1 MIYYCMQNAI
11 SGISF
16 RIAQNL
22 EKRQDM
28 KGLRWISGGAA
39 SAAMVVILLISSF
52 QAAMYLDFGV
62 YEREYTKYQVL
73 RDLDME
79 MDDAMY
85 VTREMMA
92 YLKGDR
98 ERLSVVTTME
108 GKEQDF
114 FNEQD
119 RLHMEDVQGL
129 FLGGLALRR
138 WALAVL
144 AAALVLLAAVY
155 RKEMWKIL
163 AGSYQVTLGLLAVL
177 ILLLGIAVARDFNA
191 VFTKFHEIFFDND
204 LWLFDPA
211 EDYMIRMLPEG
222 LFFDM
227 VIRIG
232 ALFLAGLCVL
242 LVLSILY
249 RVRAGKGSAGG

>member
-1 MIYYCMQNAI
+1 
-11 SGISF
+11 
-16 RIAQNL
+16 
-22 EKRQDM
+22 M
-28 KGLRWISGGAA
+28 KGLRWIAGGAA
-39 SAAMVVILLISSF
+39 SIAAVVILLISSF
-52 QAAMYLDFGV
+52 QAAMYLDFGI
-62 YEREYTKYQVL
+62 YEKEYTKYQVL
-73 RDLDME
+73 RALDME
-79 MDDAMY
+79 MEDAMY

-98 ERLSVVTTME
+98 ERLSVVTTVE

-129 FLGGLALRR
+129 FLGGLAMRR
-138 WALAVL
+138 WAFAVL
-144 AAALVLLAAVY
+144 AAALVILAAVC
-155 RKEMWKIL
+155 RKEMWKTL
-163 AGSYQVTLGLLAVL
+163 AGSFQAALGILAAL
-177 ILLLGIAVARDFNA
+177 ILFLGIAMARNFNA

-204 LWLFDPA
+204 LWIFDPA

-232 ALFLAGLCVL
+232 GIFLAGLTVL
-242 LVLSILY
+242 LILSIVY
-249 RVRAGKGSAGG
+249 SVRSWKAGSGSNREEKAEEERLR

>member
-1 MIYYCMQNAI
+1 
-11 SGISF
+11 
-16 RIAQNL
+16 
-22 EKRQDM
+22 M
-28 KGLRWISGGAA
+28 KKLRWIPGGAA
-39 SAAMVVILLISSF
+39 SAAMVIILLISSF

-62 YEREYTKYQVL
+62 YQREYTKYEVL
-73 RDLDME
+73 RYLDME

-98 ERLSVVTTME
+98 KSLSVITTVE
-108 GKEQDF
+108 GTEQDF

-119 RLHMEDVQGL
+119 RIHMKDVQGL

-138 WALAVL
+138 WAVLVL
-144 AAALVLLAAVY
+144 ALSLILLLIC
-155 RKEMWKIL
+155 RQDLWRIL
-163 AGSYQVTLGLLAVL
+163 SRSYQVTLGILTVL
-177 ILLLGIAVARDFNA
+177 ILILVFAMTRNFNA

-204 LWLFDPA
+204 LWIFDPA

-232 ALFLAGLCVL
+232 GFFLAGLGIL
-242 LVLSILY
+242 LILSIVY
-249 RVRAGKGSAGG
+249 TFVNRKADSGIRHEGQV

>member
-1 MIYYCMQNAI
+1 
-11 SGISF
+11 
-16 RIAQNL
+16 
-22 EKRQDM
+22 M
-28 KGLRWISGGAA
+28 KGLRWIAGGAA
-39 SAAMVVILLISSF
+39 SVAAVVILLISGF
-52 QAAMYLDFGV
+52 QAAMYADFGV

-73 RDLDME
+73 RELDME
-79 MDDAMY
+79 MEDAMY

-98 ERLSVVTTME
+98 ERLSVVTTVE
-108 GKEQDF
+108 GTEQDF

-119 RLHMEDVQGL
+119 RLHMDDVQGL

-138 WALAVL
+138 GAFAVL
-144 AAALVLLAAVY
+144 AAALVFLAAAC
-155 RKEMWKIL
+155 RKEMWRTLARSFQAVLGIL
-163 AGSYQVTLGLLAVL
+163 AAL
-177 ILLLGIAVARDFNA
+177 ILFLGIAMARNFNA

-204 LWLFDPA
+204 LWIFDPA

-232 ALFLAGLCVL
+232 GFFLTGLTVL
-242 LVLSILY
+242 LILSIVY
-249 RVRAGKGSAGG
+249 SVRSWKAGSGSNREEKAEEERLR

>member
-1 MIYYCMQNAI
+1 
-11 SGISF
+11 
-16 RIAQNL
+16 
-22 EKRQDM
+22 M
-28 KGLRWISGGAA
+28 KGLRWIAGGAA
-39 SAAMVVILLISSF
+39 SVAAVVILLISGF
-52 QAAMYLDFGV
+52 QAAMYADFGV

-73 RDLDME
+73 RELDME
-79 MDDAMY
+79 MEDAMY

-98 ERLSVVTTME
+98 ERLSVVTTVE
-108 GKEQDF
+108 GTEQDF

-119 RLHMEDVQGL
+119 RLHMDDVQGL

-138 WALAVL
+138 GAFAVL
-144 AAALVLLAAVY
+144 AAALVFLAAAC
-155 RKEMWKIL
+155 RKEMWRTLARSFQAVLGIL
-163 AGSYQVTLGLLAVL
+163 AAL
-177 ILLLGIAVARDFNA
+177 ILFLGIAMARNFNA

-204 LWLFDPA
+204 LWIFDPA

-232 ALFLAGLCVL
+232 GIFLAGLTVL
-242 LVLSILY
+242 LILSIVY
-249 RVRAGKGSAGG
+249 SVRSWKAGSGSNREEKAEEERLR

>member
-1 MIYYCMQNAI
+1 
-11 SGISF
+11 
-16 RIAQNL
+16 
-22 EKRQDM
+22 M
-28 KGLRWISGGAA
+28 KGLRWILGGAA
-39 SAAMVVILLISSF
+39 SLAMVVILLISSF

-62 YEREYTKYQVL
+62 YQREYTKYKVL
-73 RDLDME
+73 RELDMD

-98 ERLSVVTTME
+98 ESLSVVTTVE
-108 GKEQDF
+108 GVEQDF

-119 RLHMEDVQGL
+119 RLHMKDVQVL

-138 WALAVL
+138 G
-144 AAALVLLAAVY
+144 AALVLAVSLVLLLVI
-155 RKEMWKIL
+155 RRQELWRIL
-163 AGSYQVTLGLLAVL
+163 SRSYQVTMGVLTAMIL
-177 ILLLGIAVARDFNA
+177 ILGSAMATNFNA

-204 LWLFDPA
+204 LWIFDPA

-232 ALFLAGLCVL
+232 GFFLAGLGIL
-242 LVLSILY
+242 LILSIVY
-249 RVRAGKGSAGG
+249 TIVNKKAEGSVGPDRQVI

>member
-1 MIYYCMQNAI
+1 
-11 SGISF
+11 
-16 RIAQNL
+16 
-22 EKRQDM
+22 M
-28 KGLRWISGGAA
+28 KGLRWIAGGAA
-39 SAAMVVILLISSF
+39 SVAAVVILLISGF
-52 QAAMYLDFGV
+52 QAAMYADFGV

-73 RDLDME
+73 RELDME
-79 MDDAMY
+79 MEDAMY

-98 ERLSVVTTME
+98 ERLSVVTTVE
-108 GKEQDF
+108 GTEQDF

-119 RLHMEDVQGL
+119 RLHMDDVQGL

-138 WALAVL
+138 GAFAVL
-144 AAALVLLAAVY
+144 AAALVFLAAAC
-155 RKEMWKIL
+155 RKEMWRTLARSFQAVLGIL
-163 AGSYQVTLGLLAVL
+163 AAL
-177 ILLLGIAVARDFNA
+177 ILFLGIAMARNFNA

-204 LWLFDPA
+204 LWIFDPA

-232 ALFLAGLCVL
+232 GFFLTGLTVL
-242 LVLSILY
+242 LILSIVY
-249 RVRAGKGSAGG
+249 SVRSWKAGSGSNREEKAEEERLG

>member
-1 MIYYCMQNAI
+1 
-11 SGISF
+11 
-16 RIAQNL
+16 
-22 EKRQDM
+22 M
-28 KGLRWISGGAA
+28 KGLRWIAGGAA
-39 SAAMVVILLISSF
+39 SIAAVVILLISSF
-52 QAAMYLDFGV
+52 QAAMYLDFGI
-62 YEREYTKYQVL
+62 YEKEYTKYQVL
-73 RDLDME
+73 RALDME
-79 MDDAMY
+79 MEDAMY

-98 ERLSVVTTME
+98 ERLSVVTTVE

-129 FLGGLALRR
+129 FLGGLAMRR
-138 WALAVL
+138 WAFAVL
-144 AAALVLLAAVY
+144 AAALVILAAVC
-155 RKEMWKIL
+155 RKEMWKTL
-163 AGSYQVTLGLLAVL
+163 AGSFQAALGILAAL
-177 ILLLGIAVARDFNA
+177 ILFLGIAMARNFNA

-204 LWLFDPA
+204 LWIFDPA

-232 ALFLAGLCVL
+232 GFFLAGLTVL
-242 LVLSILY
+242 LILSIVY
-249 RVRAGKGSAGG
+249 TVRSRKAGDGRILAE

>member
-1 MIYYCMQNAI
+1 
-11 SGISF
+11 
-16 RIAQNL
+16 
-22 EKRQDM
+22 M
-28 KGLRWISGGAA
+28 KGLRWIAGGAA
-39 SAAMVVILLISSF
+39 SVAAVVILLISGF
-52 QAAMYLDFGV
+52 QAAMYADFGV

-73 RDLDME
+73 RELDME
-79 MDDAMY
+79 MEDAMY

-98 ERLSVVTTME
+98 ERLSVVTTVE
-108 GKEQDF
+108 GTEQDF

-119 RLHMEDVQGL
+119 RLHMDDVQGL

-138 WALAVL
+138 GAFAVL
-144 AAALVLLAAVY
+144 AAALVFLAAAC
-155 RKEMWKIL
+155 RKEMWRIL
-163 AGSYQVTLGLLAVL
+163 ARSFQAVL
-177 ILLLGIAVARDFNA
+177 GILTALILFLGIAMARNFNA

-204 LWLFDPA
+204 LWIFDPA

-232 ALFLAGLCVL
+232 GIFLAGLAVL
-242 LVLSILY
+242 LILSIVY
-249 RVRAGKGSAGG
+249 TVRSGKAGSGGNREE

>member
-1 MIYYCMQNAI
+1 
-11 SGISF
+11 
-16 RIAQNL
+16 
-22 EKRQDM
+22 M
-28 KGLRWISGGAA
+28 KGLRWIAGGA
-39 SAAMVVILLISSF
+39 SSIAAVVILLISGF
-52 QAAMYLDFGV
+52 QAAMYADFGV

-73 RDLDME
+73 RELDME
-79 MDDAMY
+79 MEDAMY

-98 ERLSVVTTME
+98 ERLSVVTTVE
-108 GKEQDF
+108 GTEQDF

-119 RLHMEDVQGL
+119 RLHMGDVQGL

-138 WALAVL
+138 GAFAVL
-144 AAALVLLAAVY
+144 AAALVFLAAAC
-155 RKEMWKIL
+155 RKEMWRTLARSFQAVLGIL
-163 AGSYQVTLGLLAVL
+163 AAL
-177 ILLLGIAVARDFNA
+177 ILFLGIAMARNFNA

-204 LWLFDPA
+204 LWIFDPA

-232 ALFLAGLCVL
+232 GIFLAGLTVL
-242 LVLSILY
+242 LILSIVY
-249 RVRAGKGSAGG
+249 TVRSGKAGSGGNGEEKAEEERLG

>member
-1 MIYYCMQNAI
+1 
-11 SGISF
+11 
-16 RIAQNL
+16 
-22 EKRQDM
+22 M
-28 KGLRWISGGAA
+28 KGLRWIAGGAA
-39 SAAMVVILLISSF
+39 SIAAVVILLISSF
-52 QAAMYLDFGV
+52 QAAMYLDFGI
-62 YEREYTKYQVL
+62 YEKEYTKYQVL
-73 RDLDME
+73 RALDME
-79 MDDAMY
+79 MEDAMY

-98 ERLSVVTTME
+98 ERLSVVTTVE

-129 FLGGLALRR
+129 FLGGLAMRR
-138 WALAVL
+138 WAFAVL
-144 AAALVLLAAVY
+144 AAALVILAAVC
-155 RKEMWKIL
+155 RKEMWKTL
-163 AGSYQVTLGLLAVL
+163 AGSFLAALGILAAL
-177 ILLLGIAVARDFNA
+177 ILFLGIAMARNFNA

-204 LWLFDPA
+204 LWIFDPA

-232 ALFLAGLCVL
+232 GFFLAGLTVL
-242 LVLSILY
+242 LILSIVY
-249 RVRAGKGSAGG
+249 TVRSRKAGDGRILAE

>member
-1 MIYYCMQNAI
+1 
-11 SGISF
+11 
-16 RIAQNL
+16 
-22 EKRQDM
+22 M
-28 KGLRWISGGAA
+28 KGLRWILGGVA
-39 SAAMVVILLISSF
+39 SVSVVIILLISSF

-62 YEREYTKYQVL
+62 YQREYEKYEVL
-73 RDLDME
+73 QDLHMD
-79 MDDAMY
+79 MDDVMY

-92 YLKGDR
+92 YLKGNR
-98 ERLSVVTTME
+98 EALSVVTTVE
-108 GKEQDF
+108 GVEQDF
-114 FNEQD
+114 FNEKD

-138 WALAVL
+138 WAFLL
-144 AAALVLLAAVY
+144 LLISLVLLIVFF
-155 RKEMWKIL
+155 REKLWKIL
-163 AGSYQVTLGLLAVL
+163 SSSYQVTLGILTLL
-177 ILLLGIAVARDFNA
+177 ILLLGIGMARNFNA

-232 ALFLAGLCVL
+232 GVFLAGLGIL
-242 LVLSILY
+242 FILSIVY
-249 RVRAGKGSAGG
+249 GYVSRKSDGGMRSIGNVE

>member
-1 MIYYCMQNAI
+1 
-11 SGISF
+11 
-16 RIAQNL
+16 
-22 EKRQDM
+22 M
-28 KGLRWISGGAA
+28 KGLRWIAGGA
-39 SAAMVVILLISSF
+39 SSIAAVVILLISGF
-52 QAAMYLDFGV
+52 QAAMYADFGV

-73 RDLDME
+73 RELDME
-79 MDDAMY
+79 MEDAMY

-98 ERLSVVTTME
+98 ERLSVVTTVE
-108 GKEQDF
+108 GTEQDF

-119 RLHMEDVQGL
+119 RLHMGDVQGL

-138 WALAVL
+138 GAFAVL
-144 AAALVLLAAVY
+144 AAALVFLAAAC
-155 RKEMWKIL
+155 RKEIWRTLARSFQVVLGIL
-163 AGSYQVTLGLLAVL
+163 AAL
-177 ILLLGIAVARDFNA
+177 ILFLGIAMARNFNA

-204 LWLFDPA
+204 LWIFDPA

-232 ALFLAGLCVL
+232 GIFLAGLTVL
-242 LVLSILY
+242 LILSIVY
-249 RVRAGKGSAGG
+249 TVRSGKAGSGGNGEEKAEEERLG

>member
-1 MIYYCMQNAI
+1 
-11 SGISF
+11 
-16 RIAQNL
+16 
-22 EKRQDM
+22 M
-28 KGLRWISGGAA
+28 KGLRWIAGGAA
-39 SAAMVVILLISSF
+39 SIAAVVILLISSF
-52 QAAMYLDFGV
+52 QAAMYLDFGI
-62 YEREYTKYQVL
+62 YEKEYTKYQVL
-73 RDLDME
+73 RALDMKME
-79 MDDAMY
+79 DAMY

-98 ERLSVVTTME
+98 ERLSVVTTVE

-129 FLGGLALRR
+129 FLGGLAMRR
-138 WALAVL
+138 WAFAVL
-144 AAALVLLAAVY
+144 AAALVILAAVC
-155 RKEMWKIL
+155 RKEMWKTL
-163 AGSYQVTLGLLAVL
+163 AGSFQAALGILAALLL
-177 ILLLGIAVARDFNA
+177 FLGIAMVRNFNA

-204 LWLFDPA
+204 LWIFDPA

-232 ALFLAGLCVL
+232 GFFLAGLTVL
-242 LVLSILY
+242 LILSIVY
-249 RVRAGKGSAGG
+249 TVRSRKVGGGRILAE

>member
-1 MIYYCMQNAI
+1 
-11 SGISF
+11 
-16 RIAQNL
+16 
-22 EKRQDM
+22 M
-28 KGLRWISGGAA
+28 KGLWWIAGGAA
-39 SAAMVVILLISSF
+39 SVAAVVILLISGF
-52 QAAMYLDFGV
+52 QAAMYADFGV

-73 RDLDME
+73 RELDME
-79 MDDAMY
+79 MEDAMY

-98 ERLSVVTTME
+98 ERLSVVTTVE
-108 GKEQDF
+108 GTEQDF

-119 RLHMEDVQGL
+119 RLHMDDVQGL

-138 WALAVL
+138 GAFAVL
-144 AAALVLLAAVY
+144 AAALVFLAAAC
-155 RKEMWKIL
+155 RKEMWRTLARSFQAVLGIL
-163 AGSYQVTLGLLAVL
+163 AAL
-177 ILLLGIAVARDFNA
+177 ILFLGIAMARNFNA

-204 LWLFDPA
+204 LWIFDPA

-232 ALFLAGLCVL
+232 GIFLAGLTVL
-242 LVLSILY
+242 LILSIVY
-249 RVRAGKGSAGG
+249 TVRSGKAGSGGNGEEKAEEERLG

>member
-1 MIYYCMQNAI
+1 
-11 SGISF
+11 
-16 RIAQNL
+16 
-22 EKRQDM
+22 M
-28 KGLRWISGGAA
+28 KGLRWIAGGAA
-39 SAAMVVILLISSF
+39 SVAAVVILLISGF
-52 QAAMYLDFGV
+52 QAAMYADFGV

-73 RDLDME
+73 RELDME
-79 MDDAMY
+79 MEDAMY

-98 ERLSVVTTME
+98 ERLSVVTTVE
-108 GKEQDF
+108 GTEQDF

-119 RLHMEDVQGL
+119 RLHMGDVQGL

-138 WALAVL
+138 WAFAVL
-144 AAALVLLAAVY
+144 AAALVFLAAAC
-155 RKEMWKIL
+155 RKEMWRTLARSFQVVLGIL
-163 AGSYQVTLGLLAVL
+163 AAL
-177 ILLLGIAVARDFNA
+177 ILFLGIAMARNFNA

-204 LWLFDPA
+204 LWIFDPA

-232 ALFLAGLCVL
+232 GFFLTGLTVL
-242 LVLSILY
+242 LILSIVY
-249 RVRAGKGSAGG
+249 SVRSWKAGSGSNREEKAEEERLR

>member
-1 MIYYCMQNAI
+1 
-11 SGISF
+11 
-16 RIAQNL
+16 
-22 EKRQDM
+22 M
-28 KGLRWISGGAA
+28 KGLRWIAGGAA
-39 SAAMVVILLISSF
+39 SVAAVVILLISGF
-52 QAAMYLDFGV
+52 QAAMYVDFGV

-73 RDLDME
+73 RELDME
-79 MDDAMY
+79 MEDAMY

-98 ERLSVVTTME
+98 ERLSVVTTVE
-108 GKEQDF
+108 GTEQDF

-119 RLHMEDVQGL
+119 RLHMDDVQGL

-138 WALAVL
+138 WAFAVL
-144 AAALVLLAAVY
+144 AAALVFLAAAC
-155 RKEMWKIL
+155 RKEMWRTLARSFQAVLGIL
-163 AGSYQVTLGLLAVL
+163 AAL
-177 ILLLGIAVARDFNA
+177 ILFLGIAMARNFNA

-204 LWLFDPA
+204 LWIFDPA

-232 ALFLAGLCVL
+232 GIFLAGLAVL
-242 LVLSILY
+242 LILSIVY
-249 RVRAGKGSAGG
+249 TVRSGKAGSGGNREEKAEERLG

>member
-1 MIYYCMQNAI
+1 
-11 SGISF
+11 
-16 RIAQNL
+16 
-22 EKRQDM
+22 M
-28 KGLRWISGGAA
+28 KGLRWIAGGAA
-39 SAAMVVILLISSF
+39 SVAAVVILLISGF
-52 QAAMYLDFGV
+52 QAAMYADFGV

-73 RDLDME
+73 RELDME
-79 MDDAMY
+79 MEDAMY

-98 ERLSVVTTME
+98 ERLSVVTTVE
-108 GKEQDF
+108 GTEQDF

-119 RLHMEDVQGL
+119 RLHMDDVQGL

-138 WALAVL
+138 GAFAVL
-144 AAALVLLAAVY
+144 AAALVFLAAACS
-155 RKEMWKIL
+155 KEMWRTLARSFQAVLGIL
-163 AGSYQVTLGLLAVL
+163 AAL
-177 ILLLGIAVARDFNA
+177 ILFLGIAMARNFNA

-204 LWLFDPA
+204 LWIFDPA

-232 ALFLAGLCVL
+232 GIFLAGLAVL
-242 LVLSILY
+242 LILSIVY
-249 RVRAGKGSAGG
+249 TVRSGKAGSGGNREEKAEEERLG

>member
-1 MIYYCMQNAI
+1 
-11 SGISF
+11 
-16 RIAQNL
+16 
-22 EKRQDM
+22 M
-28 KGLRWISGGAA
+28 KGLRWIAGGAA
-39 SAAMVVILLISSF
+39 SVAAVVILLISGF
-52 QAAMYLDFGV
+52 QAAMYADFGV

-73 RDLDME
+73 RELDME
-79 MDDAMY
+79 MKDVMY

-98 ERLSVVTTME
+98 ERLSVITTVE
-108 GKEQDF
+108 GTEQDF

-119 RLHMEDVQGL
+119 RLHMDDVQGL

-138 WALAVL
+138 WAFAVL
-144 AAALVLLAAVY
+144 AAALVFLAAAC
-155 RKEMWKIL
+155 RKEIWRTLARSFQVVLGIL
-163 AGSYQVTLGLLAVL
+163 AAL
-177 ILLLGIAVARDFNA
+177 ILFLGIAMARNFNA

-204 LWLFDPA
+204 LWIFDPA

-232 ALFLAGLCVL
+232 GFFLTGLTVL
-242 LVLSILY
+242 LILSIVY
-249 RVRAGKGSAGG
+249 SVRSWKAGSGSNREEKAEEERLR

>member
-1 MIYYCMQNAI
+1 
-11 SGISF
+11 
-16 RIAQNL
+16 
-22 EKRQDM
+22 M
-28 KGLRWISGGAA
+28 KGLRWIAGGAA
-39 SAAMVVILLISSF
+39 SIAAVVILLISSF
-52 QAAMYLDFGV
+52 QAAMYLDFGI
-62 YEREYTKYQVL
+62 YEKEYTKYQVL
-73 RDLDME
+73 RALDME
-79 MDDAMY
+79 MEDAMY

-98 ERLSVVTTME
+98 ERLSVVTTVE

-129 FLGGLALRR
+129 FLGGLAMRR
-138 WALAVL
+138 WAFAVL
-144 AAALVLLAAVY
+144 AAALVILAAVC
-155 RKEMWKIL
+155 RKEMWKTL
-163 AGSYQVTLGLLAVL
+163 AGSFQAALGILTAL
-177 ILLLGIAVARDFNA
+177 ILFLGIAMARNFNA

-204 LWLFDPA
+204 LWIFDPA

-232 ALFLAGLCVL
+232 GFFLAGLTVL
-242 LVLSILY
+242 LILSIVY
-249 RVRAGKGSAGG
+249 TVRSRKAGDGRILAE

>member
-1 MIYYCMQNAI
+1 
-11 SGISF
+11 
-16 RIAQNL
+16 
-22 EKRQDM
+22 M
-28 KGLRWISGGAA
+28 KGLRWIAGGAA
-39 SAAMVVILLISSF
+39 SIAAVVILLISSF
-52 QAAMYLDFGV
+52 QAAMYLDFGI
-62 YEREYTKYQVL
+62 YEKEYTKYQVL
-73 RDLDME
+73 RALDMKME
-79 MDDAMY
+79 DAMY

-98 ERLSVVTTME
+98 ECLSVVTTVE

-129 FLGGLALRR
+129 FLGGLAMRR
-138 WALAVL
+138 WAFAVL
-144 AAALVLLAAVY
+144 AAALVILAAVC
-155 RKEMWKIL
+155 RKEMWKTL
-163 AGSYQVTLGLLAVL
+163 AGSFQAALGILAAL
-177 ILLLGIAVARDFNA
+177 ILFLGIAMARNFNA

-204 LWLFDPA
+204 LWIFDPA

-232 ALFLAGLCVL
+232 GFFLAGLTVL
-242 LVLSILY
+242 LILSIVY
-249 RVRAGKGSAGG
+249 TVRSRKVGGGRILAE

>member
-1 MIYYCMQNAI
+1 
-11 SGISF
+11 
-16 RIAQNL
+16 
-22 EKRQDM
+22 M
-28 KGLRWISGGAA
+28 KGLRWIAGGAA
-39 SAAMVVILLISSF
+39 SVAAVVILLISGF
-52 QAAMYLDFGV
+52 QAAMYVDFGV

-73 RDLDME
+73 RELDME
-79 MDDAMY
+79 MEDAMY

-98 ERLSVVTTME
+98 ERLSVVTTVE
-108 GKEQDF
+108 GTEQDF

-119 RLHMEDVQGL
+119 RLHMGDVQGL

-138 WALAVL
+138 GAFAVL
-144 AAALVLLAAVY
+144 AAALVFLAAAC
-155 RKEMWKIL
+155 RKEMWRTLARSFQAVLGIL
-163 AGSYQVTLGLLAVL
+163 AAL
-177 ILLLGIAVARDFNA
+177 ILFLGIAMARNFNA

-204 LWLFDPA
+204 LWIFDPA

-232 ALFLAGLCVL
+232 GIFLAGLTVL
-242 LVLSILY
+242 LILSIVY
-249 RVRAGKGSAGG
+249 TVRSGKAGSGGNGEEKAEEERLG

>member
-1 MIYYCMQNAI
+1 
-11 SGISF
+11 
-16 RIAQNL
+16 
-22 EKRQDM
+22 M
-28 KGLRWISGGAA
+28 KGLRWIAGGA
-39 SAAMVVILLISSF
+39 SSIAAVVILLISGF
-52 QAAMYLDFGV
+52 QAAMYADFGV

-73 RDLDME
+73 RELDME
-79 MDDAMY
+79 MEDAMY

-98 ERLSVVTTME
+98 ERLSVVTTVE
-108 GKEQDF
+108 GTEQDF

-119 RLHMEDVQGL
+119 RLHMDDVQGL

-138 WALAVL
+138 GAFAVL
-144 AAALVLLAAVY
+144 AAALVFLAAAC
-155 RKEMWKIL
+155 RKEMWRTLARSFQAVLGIL
-163 AGSYQVTLGLLAVL
+163 AAL
-177 ILLLGIAVARDFNA
+177 ILFLGIAMARNFNA

-204 LWLFDPA
+204 LWIFDPA

-232 ALFLAGLCVL
+232 GIFLAGLAVL
-242 LVLSILY
+242 LILSIVLY
-249 RVRAGKGSAGG
+249 TVRSGKAGSGGNREEKAEEERLG

>member
-1 MIYYCMQNAI
+1 
-11 SGISF
+11 
-16 RIAQNL
+16 
-22 EKRQDM
+22 M
-28 KGLRWISGGAA
+28 KKLQWIFGGTASLAA
-39 SAAMVVILLISSF
+39 VVILLITSF
-52 QAAMYLDFGV
+52 QAAMYVDFGV
-62 YEREYTKYQVL
+62 YQREYEKYEVL
-73 RDLDME
+73 DDLGME
-79 MDDAMY
+79 MDDVMY

-92 YLKGDR
+92 YLKG
-98 ERLSVVTTME
+98 ERDVLSVDAMVE
-108 GKEQDF
+108 GREQDF

-138 WALAVL
+138 IAAAVLAVSLAVL
-144 AAALVLLAAVY
+144 FIWKADL
-155 RKEMWKIL
+155 RKIL
-163 AGSYQVTLGLLAVL
+163 ARSYQITVAILGVL
-177 ILLLGIAVARDFNA
+177 ILLLGIGISRNFNA

-232 ALFLAGLCVL
+232 VLFLGGLAFL
-242 LVLSILY
+242 LICSILC
-249 RVRAGKGSAGG
+249 RQKRQAGDKEEN

>member
-1 MIYYCMQNAI
+1 M
-11 SGISF
+11 
-16 RIAQNL
+16 RW
-22 EKRQDM
+22 EM
-28 KGLRWISGGAA
+28 KGLRWILGGAA
-39 SAAMVVILLISSF
+39 SIAVVVILLISSF
-52 QAAMYLDFGV
+52 QAAMYLDFGI
-62 YEREYTKYQVL
+62 YQREYTKYEVL
-73 RDLDME
+73 RDLDMN
-79 MDDAMY
+79 MDDVMY

-98 ERLSVVTTME
+98 ETLSVVTVVE
-108 GKEQDF
+108 GAEQDF

-138 WALAVL
+138 WAVIVLAVS
-144 AAALVLLAAVY
+144 LVLLVIC
-155 RKEMWKIL
+155 RGNLWKIL
-163 AGSYQVTLGLLAVL
+163 ARSYQVILGILAVL
-177 ILLLGIAVARDFNA
+177 ILLLGIGMARNFNA

-232 ALFLAGLCVL
+232 RLFLAGLGIL
-242 LVLSILY
+242 LILSIVYIFVSKKAAASTLDEGQQKQKNL
-249 RVRAGKGSAGG
+249 R